1 MSIEPNIETTPGL
14 VIRAVLS
21 IKDKGQS
28 FHIRIEPQGDS
39 VSVASLCRRACLY
52 AWSLPQFEA
61 GDWAAAFLAAAKP
74 QRAEDSLSD
83 GAHFALCSHWWDQG
97 QLDFR
102 YEVTAAEGELV
113 IKAWRRDTS
122 APAYRLSLAFVGTL
136 EEFTAFAGL
145 EPPAPVQR
153 RYLAL
158 FQGPE
163 TELFILAFDG
173 TAEEADELDNRLER
187 ARHLKLLVTGLVI
200 SALGP
205 IFDLGAESIH
215 LALDQ
220 LFNRFPPRRPF
231 PDHASEAPTGPPP
244 LSTPPPSLLT
254 PPAGSAK
261 DGAS

>member
-1 MSIEPNIETTPGL
+1 MSIGSNVEPPAQ
-14 VIRAVLS
+14 VIKAILS
-21 IKDKGQS
+21 VKNRGQS
-28 FHIRIEPQGDS
+28 FHIRIEPEGDPRNF
-39 VSVASLCRRACLY
+39 ALICYRARLY

-74 QRAEDSLSD
+74 QRADD
-83 GAHFALCSHWWDQG
+83 DVKGGANFALCSHWWDQG

-102 YEVTAAEGELV
+102 YEVSALEAELV
-113 IKAWRRDTS
+113 IKVWRRDLS
-122 APAYRLSLAFVGTL
+122 APAYRLSLAFAGTL
-136 EEFTAFAGL
+136 EEFAAFTGL
-145 EPPAPVQR
+145 EPPTPVQR

-187 ARHLKLLVTGLVI
+187 ARRLNLLVTGLVI

-205 IFDLGAESIH
+205 FFDLGAESIH
-215 LALDQ
+215 LTLDQ

-231 PDHASEAPTGPPP
+231 PDHAPEVPTGPPS
-244 LSTPPPSLLT
+244 LSTLPPSPLT

-261 DGAS
+261 DGAP